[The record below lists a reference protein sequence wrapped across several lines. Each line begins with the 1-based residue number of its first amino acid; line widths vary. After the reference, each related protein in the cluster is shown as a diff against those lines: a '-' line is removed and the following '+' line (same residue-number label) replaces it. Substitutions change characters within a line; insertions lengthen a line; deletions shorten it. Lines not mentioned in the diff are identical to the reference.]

1 MTTRFNTLLQV
12 RAPSQLIDAV
22 DEGADRGLITRSDYV
37 RLAVIERLRAD
48 GVLVQEA
55 DHLAV
60 AS

>member
-1 MTTRFNTLLQV
+1 MTARFNTLLQV
-12 RAPSQLIDAV
+12 RAPAQLINAV

-48 GVLVQEA
+48 GVLVQT